1 MRIKGDRLIV
11 VIAGFLVLLIALIAI
26 SDWAYLSRGYS
37 IAVGIEGR
45 QPKTF
50 HIDFPSVRRVVHV
63 LLWGAALVATYLF
76 ATGYK
81 HARFVSWSVFVAG
94 LMIGLW
100 DIILYGSMGTPTSMV
115 GVLLLLLIALTTQFR
130 SRLPRMI

>member
-1 MRIKGDRLIV
+1 MMKGDRLIV
-11 VIAGFLVLLIALIAI
+11 VFAGFLALLIALIAI

-37 IAVGIEGR
+37 IAVGIDGG

-81 HARFVSWSVFVAG
+81 YARFVSWSVFVAG